1 MSSPP
6 VREILDVV
14 VVGGGPAGLSAAL
27 VLGRCLRKVLVC
39 DAGNPRNAAAR
50 TFNGYLSRDGS
61 SPAEFRQICRD
72 QLARYETVELRA
84 ATVARAER
92 SDGNFTIT
100 LETGERVDSRMLL
113 IASGLVDE
121 LPQLE
126 GLKQFYGKS
135 AHSCPY
141 CDGWEHRGELVAVAG
156 GNQEAADLA
165 IELLLWSK
173 DVVLCANGPLRCDA
187 KARRQMQRGGIRVI
201 ESPITRLEGK
211 RDALEGV
218 RFDDGSVLPRTA
230 LFFSPGQHQR
240 SPLAEQLGCK
250 FCKEDGCIQCD
261 DNAATNIPGL
271 YAAGNASRGVQ
282 LVIAAAAEGTLAA
295 VAMNNA
301 LVEVDAEIG
310 ELSRDAP

>member
-1 MSSPP
+1 M
-6 VREILDVV
+6 
-14 VVGGGPAGLSAAL
+14 
-27 VLGRCLRKVLVC
+27 LGRCLRKVLVC

-72 QLARYETVELRA
+72 QLARYETVKWRGGV
-84 ATVARAER
+84 VARAER
-92 SDGNFTIT
+92 RGAEFTVI
-100 LETGERVDSRMLL
+100 LDTGERVDSRMLL
-113 IASGLVDE
+113 IATGLVDE
-121 LPQLE
+121 LPPLE
-126 GLKQFYGKS
+126 NLKQFYGRS
-135 AHSCPY
+135 VHSCPY
-141 CDGWEHRGELVAVAG
+141 CDGWEHRGQPMAVAG

-173 DVVLCANGPLRCDA
+173 DVILCTNGPLRCDA

-218 RFDDGSVLPRTA
+218 RFGDGTLLPRTA

-261 DNAATNIPGL
+261 DKAATNIPGL